1 MITALAAAAA
11 LLAAPDPRIELT
23 DMLVTGVSIYPGDS
37 GVLATYVTVTARA
50 KDGAEATLY
59 IPAMSRRQPLPPVSG
74 LCRFTVFE
82 GDLHHGW
89 PKRARGLVVD
99 RFACTIGS
107 DSPDLPDRPPPKL
120 L

>member
-1 MITALAAAAA
+1 MIAALVAAA

-37 GVLATYVTVTARA
+37 GVLATYVKVTARA

-59 IPAMSRRQPLPPVSG
+59 IPAMSQRQPLPPVSG
-74 LCRFTVFE
+74 LCRFTAFE
-82 GDLHHGW
+82 RDLHRGW
-89 PKRARGLVVD
+89 PKRARGLLIE

-107 DSPDLPDRPPPKL
+107 DSPDLPDKQPPKL